1 MQWTLISTKLHE
13 NQENRDRER
22 DMALCVLER
31 AERDHRRHRSWGGGG
46 GGGGERRSDRST
58 ERETGEIEKRG
69 GGEVRVGGE

>member
-13 NQENRDRER
+13 NQENRERER
-22 DMALCVLER
+22 DMGHCVLER
-31 AERDHRRHRSWGGGG
+31 EQRETTGDTEVE

-69 GGEVRVGGE
+69 GGEVRVGGRVTW